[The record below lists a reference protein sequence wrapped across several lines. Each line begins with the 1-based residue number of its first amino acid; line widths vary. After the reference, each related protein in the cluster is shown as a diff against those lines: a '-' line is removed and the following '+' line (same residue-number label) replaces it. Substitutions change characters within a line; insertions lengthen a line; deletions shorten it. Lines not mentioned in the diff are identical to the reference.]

1 MNAALSL
8 RRHRTAPRSAR
19 LAAERP
25 DVRRHLDWATA
36 HFGDPR
42 IARWHWP
49 GPLGG
54 PRTRDQVR
62 ERLRIQAAQC
72 ARDGYTLWMWRE
84 LDSRELIGQIG
95 LQPAEV
101 EGERVVEVGWSIAP
115 ERWGEG
121 YATEAARVS
130 LEWGFERAG
139 LREIVSFAMVENA
152 ASLRVMEKLGMTYE
166 RVFPRAGV
174 PHSLYRIR
182 RADWHE

>member
-1 MNAALSL
+1 VHAALTL
-8 RRHRTAPRSAR
+8 RRRPVAPRSAR

-25 DVRRHLDWATA
+25 DLRRHLDWAA
-36 HFGDPR
+36 EHFGDPR
-42 IARWHWP
+42 VARWHWP
-49 GPLGG
+49 GALGG
-54 PRTRDQVR
+54 GRTREQVR

-84 LDSRELIGQIG
+84 LSSGELVGQIG
-95 LQPAEV
+95 LQPADV

-121 YATEAARVS
+121 FATEAARVS

-152 ASLRVMEKLGMTYE
+152 PSLRVMEKLGMTYE

-174 PHSLYRIR
+174 PHALYRA
-182 RADWHE
+182 RAESWQ